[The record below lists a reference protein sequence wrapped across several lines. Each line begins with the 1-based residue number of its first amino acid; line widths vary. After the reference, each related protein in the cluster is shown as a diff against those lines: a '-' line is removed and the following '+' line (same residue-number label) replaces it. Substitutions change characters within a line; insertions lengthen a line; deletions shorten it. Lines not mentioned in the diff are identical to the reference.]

1 MKIGLNDKEF
11 SNELDLLIVWMYW
24 IRFVNNKMYLFIS
37 FCFEEICY
45 E

>member
-24 IRFVNNKMYLFIS
+24 IRFVNNINVFI
-37 FCFEEICY
+37 Y
-45 E
+45 